1 MLGSVMFTQGEKRR
15 HLYEA
20 LCALLASSD
29 PWFLGSDAPC
39 LPLCSCLFLAQC
51 LLRKSWQGAG
61 IGCFCCEVGVGIA
74 ELGTQF
80 VQIEPFVPNA
90 QEEVQVSEEVLEF
103 SQGDLSSGNT
113 PLWKQGT
120 DSQAAPWQTLSSQLK
135 KKKNHCLLSN
145 PVIPTRYLVSLK
157 LEMTPP
163 GKLPSGVLMASG
175 PCLGPHCTPHFP
187 P

>member
-51 LLRKSWQGAG
+51 LLRKSWQVAG

-90 QEEVQVSEEVLEF
+90 QKEVQVSEEVLEF

-135 KKKNHCLLSN
+135 KKKIIAYS
-145 PVIPTRYLVSLK
+145 PTL
-157 LEMTPP
+157 
-163 GKLPSGVLMASG
+163 
-175 PCLGPHCTPHFP
+175 
-187 P
+187 